1 MKGFIVSN
9 PTKIDWKMCLSF
21 KHNEKIMNVSFTFSE
36 SKRNTQFTKPAR
48 KVPLREKAGPRVRS
62 ASTGRDKRSEFQA
75 RYWSFL
81 FGNLQRAVSKCT
93 F

>member
-1 MKGFIVSN
+1 MQLKSIGNCVCPSKTMK
-9 PTKIDWKMCLSF
+9 
-21 KHNEKIMNVSFTFSE
+21 NVCMSIKFSE

-48 KVPLREKAGPRVRS
+48 KVPLSEKAGPRVRS

-93 F
+93 Y